1 MKRYTRKHYNK
12 KLVALGLA
20 AFMGIGLTSTGFAAW
35 VMSQNAKEEVSG
47 NVNVSTMTDA
57 SVSIKIY
64 QSDNLGAIWQKDGAD
79 ATHSG
84 INSGYIGT
92 ESRNLAELTTAGY
105 SRKELTKTDNKYK
118 TTDNFVFDA
127 AVGDKEGRLRVSEE
141 PGAGEDLEV
150 KIFGTLEEKSGVDY
164 TLTAAVEIPASIHNA
179 ILEGYL
185 KTDMTM
191 VKEKKEGETL
201 ISATYEIADIE
212 YSTVTGYENDFVVTI
227 SFTWGTAFGGVN
239 PSLYYDEHQ
248 TGKEVSDAQMKTD
261 MGTFWNTITGKTF
274 DWSADEPMTYQGNFN
289 VVLSASP
296 KEV

>member
-164 TLTAAVEIPASIHNA
+164 TLTAAVTIPESIQAA
-179 ILEGYL
+179 IAANYL
-185 KTDMTM
+185 VQNTT
-191 VKEKKEGETL
+191 T
-201 ISATYEIADIE
+201 IE
-212 YSTVTGYENDFVVTI
+212 HSTVTGYENDFVVTI

-248 TGKEVSDAQMKTD
+248 TGKKVSDADMKTQ
-261 MGTFWNTITGKTF
+261 METFWKTITGKTF

-289 VVLSASP
+289 VVLSATP

>member
-92 ESRNLAELTTAGY
+92 ESRNLAELTNAGY
-105 SRKELTKTDNKYK
+105 SRKPYEKNDNKYSI
-118 TTDNFVFDA
+118 TDNFVFDA

-164 TLTAAVEIPASIHNA
+164 TLTAAVTIPESIQAA
-179 ILEGYL
+179 IDANYL
-185 KTDMTM
+185 VQNTT
-191 VKEKKEGETL
+191 T
-201 ISATYEIADIE
+201 IE

-248 TGKEVSDAQMKTD
+248 TGKGVSDAQMKTD
-261 MGTFWNTITGKTF
+261 METFWNTITGKTF
-274 DWSADEPMTYQGNFN
+274 NWSADEPMTYQGNFN
-289 VVLSASP
+289 VVLSATP

>member
-35 VMSQNAKEEVSG
+35 VMSQNAKEDVQGS
-47 NVNVSTMTDA
+47 VNVSTMTDA

-92 ESRNLAELTTAGY
+92 ESRNLAELTNAGY
-105 SRKELTKTDNKYK
+105 SRKPYEKNDNKYLI
-118 TTDNFVFDA
+118 TDNFVFDA

-164 TLTAAVEIPASIHNA
+164 TLTAAVTIPESIQAA
-179 ILEGYL
+179 IDANYL
-185 KTDMTM
+185 IQNTT
-191 VKEKKEGETL
+191 T
-201 ISATYEIADIE
+201 IE

-227 SFTWGTAFGGVN
+227 SFSWGTAFGGEN
-239 PSLYYDEHQ
+239 PSLYYDKDE
-248 TGKEVSDAQMKTD
+248 TVKTVSDGEMKTQ
-261 MGTFWNTITGKTF
+261 MEEFWKTITGKTF

-289 VVLSASP
+289 VALSATP